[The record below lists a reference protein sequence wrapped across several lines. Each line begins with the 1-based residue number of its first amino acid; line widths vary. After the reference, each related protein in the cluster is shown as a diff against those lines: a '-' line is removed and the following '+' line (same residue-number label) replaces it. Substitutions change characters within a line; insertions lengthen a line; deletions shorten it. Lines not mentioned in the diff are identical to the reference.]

1 MEEPIPFGAN
11 CCINCELKFKSQDKN
26 WQLKDD
32 SRENRSENKK
42 TEKKEKPAQSR
53 WRLSGGWR
61 LETVPASTIYYF
73 LMI

>member
-53 WRLSGGWR
+53 
-61 LETVPASTIYYF
+61 
-73 LMI
+73 